1 MKRTTITIAFIYILI
16 SVSWIYVTDTLSASY
31 FKDLNTFA
39 NFQLFKNLVYTLI
52 TAGVASYFI
61 SRFFNKLQQS
71 KKALEEKEEV
81 YRSLFEHNSDII
93 CSLDLRGRFTN
104 VNPATVRLVGYS
116 KNELIGSH
124 FIPLLTEESKLV
136 ASGLFRKSYKGETQS
151 FEIGITHKLG
161 HRIDFLIKSSPIIIN
176 NAIAGMYIVG
186 KDITEWK
193 QTQQKISHM
202 ATHDELTGL
211 PNRTYFKQILHN
223 SLYSAKRNNEMLAL
237 LLIDIDRFRMI
248 NDALGHEVGD
258 QLLKAIGQRLARN
271 KHEDHTVSRIGGD
284 EYTIIVPNLLH
295 PKDAELFSNEIIQL
309 FEEPFHFDEYE
320 SHITPSVG
328 VAIYPNDG
336 SDVETLVARADTAMY
351 RAKELGTN
359 NYVMYSKISD
369 DFTSSNLALENDM
382 RKAIERDEF
391 VLNYQ
396 PIVSFDTQ
404 EITGVEALLRWN
416 HPELG
421 LIPPMDFIP
430 LAEDTGLIV
439 PIGEWVL
446 ETACRQLKAWHDRGL
461 AHLSVSVNLSARQL
475 SHEGLL
481 DNIAFILHKTQL
493 DPSYLELEITE
504 SLAMHDVEKMLEQMK
519 AFTEMGVRLSID
531 DFGTGYSSLS
541 YLKQFPIHSLKIDRA
556 FIREISESSGDTAIV
571 TAIIAMAHSLDLKVI
586 AEGVESTTQL
596 KVLNKLGCNT
606 VQGFLFSKALP
617 APAVTPLFNKDFKP
631 LFSA

>member
-1 MKRTTITIAFIYILI
+1 MKRTTITIASLYIII
-16 SVSWIYVTDTLSASY
+16 SVSWIVLSDTLLLRLYADVESYASIQHY
-31 FKDLNTFA
+31 KGIF
-39 NFQLFKNLVYTLI
+39 YTLV
-52 TAGVASYFI
+52 TAAVASYFI
-61 SRFFNKLQQS
+61 SKFFNKLQQS
-71 KKALEEKEEV
+71 KKALEEKEEI

-104 VNPATVRLVGYS
+104 VNPATIRLVGYS
-116 KNELIGSH
+116 KNDIIGSH
-124 FIPLLTEESKLV
+124 FIPLLTEESKPTV
-136 ASGLFRKSYKGETQS
+136 IGLFRDSYKGETHT
-151 FEIGITHKLG
+151 FEVGITHKLG
-161 HRIDFLIKSSPIIIN
+161 HRVDFLIKSSPIIIN
-176 NAIAGMYIVG
+176 DQITGVYIVG

-211 PNRTYFKQILHN
+211 PNRTYFKQMLHN

-237 LLIDIDRFRMI
+237 FLIDIDRFRMI

-284 EYTIIVPNLLH
+284 EYTIIVPQVQH
-295 PKDAELFSNEIIQL
+295 PKEAEHISNDIVALFD
-309 FEEPFHFDEYE
+309 EPFHFGEYE
-320 SHITPSVG
+320 SHMTPSIG
-328 VAIYPNDG
+328 IALYPIDG
-336 SDVETLVARADTAMY
+336 HDVETLVARADTAMY

-369 DFTSSNLALENDM
+369 DFTSSNLALENDL
-382 RKAIERDEF
+382 RKAIEREEF

-396 PIVSFDTQ
+396 PIVSFATK
-404 EITGVEALLRWN
+404 EVTGVEALLRWN

-446 ETACRQLKAWHDRGL
+446 ETACRQLKAWHDSGL
-461 AHLSVSVNLSARQL
+461 PHLTVSVNLSARQL

-493 DPSYLELEITE
+493 DPSCLELEITE
-504 SLAMHDVEKMLEQMK
+504 SLAMHDVEKMLVQMK
-519 AFTEMGVRLSID
+519 SFTEMGVKLSID

-596 KVLNKLGCNT
+596 QLLKKLGCNT
-606 VQGFLFSKALP
+606 VQGYLFSKAVP
-617 APAVTPLFNKDFKP
+617 ASDIKPMFKKDYSP